1 MENGTSNNRPQ
12 WLPLFNGQTE
22 EDALDFGSIFSVFQR
37 RGWIVLSSAILGGF
51 LGATLGKAKP
61 SYQAEFQLLTKPMT
75 AEGQVVSSL
84 KQSVDVSGGGSASTT
99 SSPRGP
105 GFDATKAKLLYSQAV
120 LEPVHQQ
127 VKESYPDFQY
137 GQLVKNIDVKPLP
150 DTEILIVR
158 YSDSNS
164 ARVNTV
170 LKALSD
176 RYIKYSLEERRAE
189 TNQGLTFINDQLP
202 ELRGK
207 VQTLQQRLQTF
218 RQQNTFFDPES
229 QNREISEQLS
239 SFRKQRLDTEI
250 QLKQARA
257 LANDLGREIAEK
269 TNDRESTAGVAFRQ
283 SQGYQKL
290 IDQLLSVDA
299 KIAQDGAIYL
309 PDSENMQILQN
320 EREQIL
326 SLMKREATRAKDEVT
341 SQVTDLEA
349 KNAALDVTEQGLRQR
364 MQNLSGIAR
373 EYTDIQSQLQI
384 ATENLNQFLAKKS
397 TLQINSGQQVT
408 PWQSISAPSD
418 PQITSVSSNT
428 LGGSI
433 LGLLLGIG
441 AALMIDRL
449 INVFYNSEEIKKASK
464 FPLLGIIPY
473 NRELAQVE
481 RSLSSRPNSP
491 DISQLGKFSRFGTIP
506 FLEAFRLLS
515 TNLRLTNTQAPVRS
529 IVITSAMAGDGKS
542 TIALYLAQAAAS
554 MGQRVLL
561 VDAELRRPQQH
572 YRLGLSNQQGLSN
585 VLLSNLDATEFIQPW
600 PINPNVHILTAGSS
614 PNDPITLLASQK
626 MKQVMERCAQDYD
639 LVIYDTPPITGL
651 SDALLVAAHAD
662 GLILVTRIKK
672 TKRAAVEQAIEGLK
686 FLPNRVLGIVAND
699 SRQPPRNSGY
709 PLNSVPF
716 ESLSTPQTP
725 ALNPRA

>member
-12 WLPLFNGQTE
+12 WLPLFNGQAE
-22 EDALDFGSIFSVFQR
+22 DDALDFGNIFSVFQR
-37 RGWIVLSSAILGGF
+37 RGWIVLTTAILGGF
-51 LGATLGKAKP
+51 LGASLGRAKP
-61 SYQAEFQLLTKPMT
+61 NYQAEFQLLTRPIT
-75 AEGQVVSSL
+75 PEGQVVSSL
-84 KQSVDVSGGGSASTT
+84 KQAVDVSGGGSASTT

-105 GFDATKAKLLYSQAV
+105 GFDATKARLLLSQAV
-120 LEPVHQQ
+120 LDPVHKQVQQ
-127 VKESYPDFQY
+127 TYPDFQY
-137 GQLVKNIDVKPLP
+137 GQLVRTIDVKPVP

-158 YSDSNS
+158 YSDSNKD
-164 ARVNTV
+164 RVTTV

-176 RYIKYSLEERRAE
+176 RYINYSLEERQAE
-189 TNQGLTFINDQLP
+189 TKQGLTFINDQLP
-202 ELRGK
+202 ELQGK
-207 VQTLQQRLQTF
+207 VKALQQRLQTF

-239 SFRKQRLDTEI
+239 NFRKQRLDTEV
-250 QLKQARA
+250 QLKQAIA
-257 LANDLGREIAEK
+257 LRDNLQGEIEA
-269 TNDRESTAGVAFRQ
+269 DRGDKTAGVSLRQ

-290 IDQLLSVDA
+290 IDQLLAVDA

-309 PDSENMQILQN
+309 PESENMQILQN
-320 EREQIL
+320 ERSKIL
-326 SLMKREATRAKDEVT
+326 SLMEREATRARDEVNT
-341 SQVTDLEA
+341 QVVDLAA
-349 KNAALDVTEQGLRQR
+349 KNAALDTTEAGLRNR
-364 MQNLSGIAR
+364 MQNLSSIAR
-373 EYTDIQSQLQI
+373 EYTDIQAQLQI
-384 ATENLNQFLAKKS
+384 ATENLNQFLAKRS

-408 PWQSISAPSD
+408 PWQPISAPSD

-428 LGGSI
+428 LAGSV

-449 INVFYNSEEIKKASK
+449 INVYYNSEEIKKASK
-464 FPLLGIIPY
+464 FPLLGVIPY

-491 DISQLGKFSRFGTIP
+491 DMSQFGKFSRFGTIP

-515 TNLRLTNTQAPVRS
+515 TNLRLTNSQAPVRS

-542 TIALYLAQAAAS
+542 TVALYLSQAAAS

-600 PINPNVHILTAGSS
+600 AINPNIHILTAGSS

-651 SDALLVAAHAD
+651 SDALLVAANAD

-699 SRQPPRNSGY
+699 NRQPPRNTGY
-709 PLNSVPF
+709 PLTNVPF
-716 ESLSTPQTP
+716 ESLPTPSTPA

>member
-12 WLPLFNGQTE
+12 WLPLFNGQAD

-105 GFDATKAKLLYSQAV
+105 GFDATKARLLLSQAV
-120 LEPVHQQ
+120 LEPVHKQ
-127 VKESYPDFQY
+127 VKETYPDFQY
-137 GQLVKNIDVKPLP
+137 GQLLKNIDVKPVP

-189 TNQGLTFINDQLP
+189 TTQGLTFINDQLP
-202 ELRGK
+202 ALQGK
-207 VQTLQQRLQTF
+207 VQALQQRLQTF
-218 RQQNTFFDPES
+218 RKQNIFFDPES

-239 SFRKQRLDTEI
+239 NFRKQRLDTEV
-250 QLKQARA
+250 QLKQAIA
-257 LANDLGREIAEK
+257 LRDNIQGEIDA
-269 TNDRESTAGVAFRQ
+269 DRGDKTAGVSLRQ

-290 IDQLLSVDA
+290 IDQLLAVDA

-309 PDSENMQILQN
+309 PESENMQILQR
-320 EREQIL
+320 ERTQIL
-326 SLMKREATRAKDEVT
+326 SLMEREATRAKDEVNT
-341 SQVTDLEA
+341 QVVDLVA
-349 KNAALDVTEQGLRQR
+349 KNKALDTTEAGLRDR

-373 EYTDIQSQLQI
+373 EYTDIQAQLQI

-397 TLQINSGQQVT
+397 TLQINNGQQVT
-408 PWQSISAPSD
+408 PWQPISAPSD

-428 LGGSI
+428 LVGSI

-464 FPLLGIIPY
+464 LQLLGVIPY

-491 DISQLGKFSRFGTIP
+491 DMSQLGKFSRFGTIP

-542 TIALYLAQAAAS
+542 TVALYLAQAAAS

-585 VLLSNLDATEFIQPW
+585 VLLSNLDAAEFIQPW

-626 MKQVMERCAQDYD
+626 MKQVMDRCAQDYD

-686 FLPNRVLGIVAND
+686 FLPNRVLGVVAND
-699 SRQPPRNSGY
+699 SRQPSRNSGY

-716 ESLSTPQTP
+716 ESLPSTPAP

>member
-12 WLPLFNGQTE
+12 WLPLFNGQAE
-22 EDALDFGSIFSVFQR
+22 DDALDFGSIFSVFQR

-61 SYQAEFQLLTKPMT
+61 TYQADFQLLTKPMT

-84 KQSVDVSGGGSASTT
+84 RQSVDVSGGGSASTT

-105 GFDATKAKLLYSQAV
+105 GFDATKARLLFSQAV
-120 LEPVHQQ
+120 LEPVHKKVQ
-127 VKESYPDFQY
+127 ETYPDFQY
-137 GQLVKNIDVKPLP
+137 GQLVKGIDVKPVP

-158 YSDSNS
+158 YSDSNKD
-164 ARVNTV
+164 RVTTV
-170 LKALSD
+170 LTFLND

-202 ELRGK
+202 ELQGK
-207 VQTLQQRLQTF
+207 VQALQQRLQNF
-218 RQQNTFFDPES
+218 RQQNTLFDPES
-229 QNREISEQLS
+229 QNREISDQLS
-239 SFRKQRLDTEI
+239 SFRKQRLDTQV
-250 QLKQARA
+250 QLEQAQA
-257 LANDLGREIAEK
+257 LEKDLSREIAEK
-269 TNDRESTAGVAFRQ
+269 IDDRASTAGVAFRQ

-290 IDQLLSVDA
+290 IDQLLVVDG

-309 PDSENMQILQN
+309 PDSDNMKILQD
-320 EREQIL
+320 ERTRIL
-326 SLMKREATRAKDEVT
+326 SLMEREATRAKDEVT
-341 SQVTDLEA
+341 SQVTDLNA
-349 KNAALDVTEQGLRQR
+349 KNIALTATEELLSER
-364 MQNLSGIAR
+364 MRNLSGLAR
-373 EYTDIQSQLQI
+373 EYTDIQAKLLI
-384 ATENLNQFLAKKS
+384 ATENLNQFLAKRS

-408 PWQSISAPSD
+408 PWQPISAPSN
-418 PQITSVSSNT
+418 PQITSIQSNT
-428 LGGSI
+428 VAGTVM
-433 LGLLLGIG
+433 GLLLGIG
-441 AALMIDRL
+441 IALMIDRL
-449 INVFYNSEEIKKASK
+449 INVFYNPEEIKKASK
-464 FPLLGIIPY
+464 IPLLGVIPY
-473 NRELAQVE
+473 NRELAKVE

-491 DISQLGKFSRFGTIP
+491 DISQLGKFSRFGTLP

-529 IVITSAMAGDGKS
+529 IVVTSAMADDGKS
-542 TIALYLAQAAAS
+542 TVALYLAQAAAS

-585 VLLSNLDATEFIQPW
+585 ILLSNLDASEFIQPW
-600 PINPNVHILTAGSS
+600 SINPNVHILTAGPT

-626 MKQVMERCAQDYD
+626 MKQVMDRCAQDYD

-672 TKRAAVEQAIEGLK
+672 TKRAAVEQALEGLK
-686 FLPNRVLGIVAND
+686 FLPNRVLGVVAND
-699 SRQPPRNSGY
+699 SRQVSNNSGY
-709 PLNSVPF
+709 PLRTIPF
-716 ESLSTPQTP
+716 ESHPTTPTP
-725 ALNPRA
+725 SLNPRA

>member
-12 WLPLFNGQTE
+12 WLPLLNGQAE
-22 EDALDFGSIFSVFQR
+22 DDALDFGGIFSVFQR

-61 SYQAEFQLLTKPMT
+61 SYQADFQLLTKPMT

-84 KQSVDVSGGGSASTT
+84 RQSVDVSGGGSASTT

-105 GFDATKAKLLYSQAV
+105 GFDATKARLLLSQAV
-120 LEPVHQQ
+120 LEPVHKKVQ
-127 VKESYPDFQY
+127 ETYPNFQY
-137 GQLVKNIDVKPLP
+137 GQLVKSIDVKPVP

-158 YSDSNS
+158 YSDSNP
-164 ARVNTV
+164 ALVTTV
-170 LKALSD
+170 LQVLSD

-202 ELRGK
+202 ELQGK
-207 VQTLQQRLQTF
+207 VQALQQRLQSF
-218 RQQNTFFDPES
+218 RQQNTLFDPES

-239 SFRKQRLDTEI
+239 SFRKQKLDAEV

-257 LANDLGREIAEK
+257 LELDLQREIDEAK
-269 TNDRESTAGVAFRQ
+269 GASTAGVALRQ

-290 IDQLLSVDA
+290 IDQLLVVDG

-309 PDSENMQILQN
+309 PDSENMKILQD
-320 EREQIL
+320 ERTRIL
-326 SLMKREATRAKDEVT
+326 SLMEREATRAKDEVT
-341 SQVTDLEA
+341 SQVTDLNA
-349 KNAALDVTEQGLRQR
+349 KNTALTATEELLSER
-364 MQNLSGIAR
+364 MRNLSGLAR
-373 EYTDIQSQLQI
+373 EYTDIQAKLQI

-408 PWQSISAPSD
+408 PWQPISAPSN
-418 PQITSVSSNT
+418 PQITSIQSNT
-428 LGGSI
+428 LAGTVM
-433 LGLLLGIG
+433 GLLLGIG

-464 FPLLGIIPY
+464 YPLLGVIPY

-491 DISQLGKFSRFGTIP
+491 EASQLGKFSRFGTIP

-515 TNLRLTNTQAPVRS
+515 TNLRLTNTQAPIRS
-529 IVITSAMAGDGKS
+529 IVVTSAMADDGKS
-542 TIALYLAQAAAS
+542 TVALYLAQAAAS

-572 YRLGLSNQQGLSN
+572 YRLGLFNQQGLSN
-585 VLLSNLDATEFIQPW
+585 VLLSNLDASEFIQPW
-600 PINPNVHILTAGSS
+600 TINPNVHILTAGPSA
-614 PNDPITLLASQK
+614 NDPITLLASQK
-626 MKQVMERCAQDYD
+626 MKQVMDRFAQDYD

-672 TKRAAVEQAIEGLK
+672 TKRAAVEQALEGLK
-686 FLPNRVLGIVAND
+686 FLPNRVLGVVAND
-699 SRQPPRNSGY
+699 SRQASTHSGY
-709 PLNSVPF
+709 PLNTIPF
-716 ESLSTPQTP
+716 ESRSTPPTP
-725 ALNPRA
+725 SLNPRA

>member
-1 MENGTSNNRPQ
+1 MENGTSTNRPQ
-12 WLPLFNGQTE
+12 WLPLFKGQSE
-22 EDALDFGSIFSVFQR
+22 DDALDFGSIFSVFQR

-61 SYQAEFQLLTKPMT
+61 SYQAEFQLLTKPVT

-105 GFDATKAKLLYSQAV
+105 GFDATKARLLLSQAV
-120 LEPVHQQ
+120 LEPVHKT
-127 VKESYPDFQY
+127 VKEAYPDFQY
-137 GQLVKNIDVKPLP
+137 AQLVRSIDVKPVP

-164 ARVNTV
+164 ARVSTV

-189 TNQGLTFINDQLP
+189 TDQGLTFINSQLP
-202 ELRGK
+202 GLQGK
-207 VQTLQQRLQTF
+207 VQSLQQRLQNF

-229 QNREISEQLS
+229 QNREISDQLS
-239 SFRKQRLDTEI
+239 NFRRQRLDTEV
-250 QLKQARA
+250 QLKQAVA
-257 LANDLGREIAEK
+257 LRGDLQREINADRAE
-269 TNDRESTAGVAFRQ
+269 RTAGVALRQ

-290 IDQLLSVDA
+290 IDQLLAVEA
-299 KIAQDGAIYL
+299 KIAQDGALYL
-309 PDSENMQILQN
+309 PDSENMQILQS
-320 EREQIL
+320 ERTQIL
-326 SLMKREATRAKDEVT
+326 TLMEREATRARDEVN

-349 KNAALDVTEQGLRQR
+349 KNAALDTTEKGLRDR
-364 MQNLSGIAR
+364 MQNLSSIAR
-373 EYTDIQSQLQI
+373 EYTDIQAQLQI

-408 PWQSISAPSD
+408 PWQPISAPSD

-428 LGGSI
+428 LAGSI

-464 FPLLGIIPY
+464 FPLLGVIPY
-473 NRELAQVE
+473 NRELAQME

-491 DISQLGKFSRFGTIP
+491 DPLGKFSRFGTIP

-515 TNLRLTNTQAPVRS
+515 TNLRLTNSQAPVRS

-542 TIALYLAQAAAS
+542 TVALYLAQAAAS

-572 YRLGLSNQQGLSN
+572 YRLGVSNQQGLSN
-585 VLLSNLDATEFIQPW
+585 VLLSNLDASEFIQPW
-600 PINPNVHILTAGSS
+600 SINPNIHILTAGSS

-626 MKQVMERCAQDYD
+626 MKQLMDRCAQDYD

-672 TKRAAVEQAIEGLK
+672 TKRAAVEQALEGLK
-686 FLPNRVLGIVAND
+686 FLPNRVLGVVAND

-709 PLNSVPF
+709 PLNSIPF
-716 ESLSTPQTP
+716 ESLPTSPAP